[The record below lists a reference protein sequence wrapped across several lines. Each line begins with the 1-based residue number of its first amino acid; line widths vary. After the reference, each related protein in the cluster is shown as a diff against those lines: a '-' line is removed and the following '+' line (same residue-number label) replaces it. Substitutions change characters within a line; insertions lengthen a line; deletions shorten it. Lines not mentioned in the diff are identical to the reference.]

1 MVEQAIVKKV
11 PLSQMESYLEA
22 HQEVLGV
29 FVGQLKRNYIKESE
43 VESKLPDSFL
53 YLHKEITK
61 ILKENNILPM

>member
-1 MVEQAIVKKV
+1 MVEQVIVKKV
-11 PLSQMESYLEA
+11 PLSKMESYLEA

-61 ILKENNILPM
+61 ILKDNNILPI

>member
-11 PLSQMESYLEA
+11 PLTQMESYLEA

-61 ILKENNILPM
+61 ILKDNDILPI

>member
-1 MVEQAIVKKV
+1 MVEQMNLKTI

-22 HQEVLGV
+22 HHEVLGV
-29 FVGQLKRNYIKESE
+29 FVGQLKRNYIKQSE

-61 ILKENNILPM
+61 ILK

>member
-61 ILKENNILPM
+61 ILKDNNILPI